1 MKQLSIMIPFIM
13 LCFFA
18 ACQKASTDT
27 PADLFD
33 GKKLEG
39 KWYPVTT
46 TIKLKY
52 ENGKE
57 QNVTVAGEPDQ
68 YLEFKYVKKVGS
80 KSEGTFSSAN
90 TGTVSTG
97 KWEFQQDK
105 GDLDITYTSISPNLF
120 QYRKVD
126 ELDGQKLIMSADDNM
141 VKLFYEV
148 NDLNIDATNKV
159 VGGSIFEEYKR

>member
-18 ACQKASTDT
+18 ACQKTSTDT
-27 PADLFD
+27 PSDLFD

-39 KWYPVTT
+39 KWFPVTT
-46 TIKLKY
+46 IIKLKY
-52 ENGKE
+52 QNGTE

-68 YLEFKYVKKVGS
+68 YLEFKYGKKVGS
-80 KSEGTFSSAN
+80 KSEGAYTSAYA
-90 TGTVSTG
+90 GVVSTG

-105 GDLDITYTSISPNLF
+105 GDLDITYTSTSPNIFL
-120 QYRKVD
+120 YRKVD
-126 ELDGQKLIMSADDNM
+126 ELDSQKLIMSADDNM
-141 VKLFYEV
+141 VKLYYEV
-148 NDLNIDATNKV
+148 NDLNVDATNKI